1 MQNIEWLQML
11 IGMLGGGSLVGVI
24 VGLVTIPSTKKKA
37 NAEAR
42 REEAAAKNAEIE
54 NIKSALTEWQK
65 IAEERQEACHEK
77 DGRISELTKQVDER
91 YVDIGQWRDKYNA
104 KQEEIT
110 SLRVKI
116 ATDELK
122 MCQLKGC
129 EKRTPPTGW

>member
-37 NAEAR
+37 NG
-42 REEAAAKNAEIE
+42 EEAAAKNAEIE